1 MTTRHL
7 REGQEARVTAIHWRS
22 GKIDRICRSPACAE
36 CMAGLDGEDDL
47 TFLRFLWAEMQGKAV
62 DKRDVDKTAKQVK
75 GLFITDAKNLFDKLV
90 RATPSV
96 KGAEKRSG
104 IEAMSLRENLINGG
118 VEICWVDG
126 GGMLANVLTKT
137 SEKGQGWLFLQL
149 GQRWRIR
156 HDELRA
162 SQKKRK
168 AAGLRLVDIED
179 TQHTENLHSNNTY
192 NSNIPEHDNQQSNST
207 DS

>member
-1 MTTRHL
+1 MRTRHL

-75 GLFITDAKNLFDKLV
+75 GLFTTDAKNLFDKLV

-104 IEAMSLRENLINGG
+104 IEAMSLRENLIKGG

-179 TQHTENLHSNNTY
+179 TQHTENLHSNNTH
-192 NSNIPEHDNQQSNST
+192 NNNIPEHDNQQSNST